1 MNICQMTGCHD
12 SAEFYAEFV
21 DEMETDL
28 NAVILEVCESCAEY
42 WRGHKEESVKL
53 TAWKVGA

>member
-1 MNICQMTGCHD
+1 MTGCHD